1 MSEPVSPSPPEH
13 PGATLPEH
21 PGATLKEA
29 RQRRGASVADV
40 AETLHLHERVVEAL
54 EEGRS
59 EHLPARVYVRG
70 YARAYAR
77 LLGLDEDDISARF
90 EAAMPKPAAPSG
102 GTPPSAVLLRPTLA
116 DRAQRHLGVLFG
128 VVVVIVLV
136 GAALAL
142 WWASRYYDW
151 SVPNV
156 GFNPQSSAV
165 EEYETVATAL
175 PERKQAISSTANTTV
190 ETAPQTSATA
200 SAAALVDSPWL
211 VDAPAGEPSL
221 DDAGSGASEMAQGR
235 LGAGQERLGGEGVRE
250 TSGAGLATREEGRE
264 THGASEEGR
273 EALDEGRNALEALDE
288 GQEAA
293 AAADRM
299 SLVDANAPPEATPDA
314 TPEAAPELGFI
325 PAEGDIVPAISSV
338 NQVAADALTFR
349 FNEESWVEVRDGAGA
364 LIYEDLGA
372 AGQIVRVT
380 GNAPFSVLVG
390 YAAGV
395 QLTYNN
401 DPVALAPHTRQ
412 AVARLVV
419 GY

>member
-1 MSEPVSPSPPEH
+1 MSEVVSPSPPEH
-13 PGATLPEH
+13 PGPTLPEH

-29 RQRRGASVADV
+29 RRRRGASVADI

-70 YARAYAR
+70 YVRAYAR
-77 LLGLDEDDISARF
+77 LLGLDEDDISDRF
-90 EAAMPKPAAPSG
+90 EAAMPKPATPSG
-102 GTPPSAVLLRPTLA
+102 GAPPSAFLLRPTLA
-116 DRAQRHLGVLFG
+116 DRAQRHLGILFG
-128 VVVVIVLV
+128 VIVVIVLV

-156 GFNPQSSAV
+156 GFNPQSSAA
-165 EEYETVATAL
+165 EEYETVAAVL
-175 PERKQAISSTANTTV
+175 PERKPAVSSAANATAETGPQTTV
-190 ETAPQTSATA
+190 TATTM
-200 SAAALVDSPWL
+200 ALVDPPWL

-221 DDAGSGASEMAQGR
+221 GDAGGGAREKRQGH
-235 LGAGQERLGGEGVRE
+235 LGEEDQRE
-250 TSGAGLATREEGRE
+250 TSVEVGEALVGRE
-264 THGASEEGR
+264 TPEEGR
-273 EALDEGRNALEALDE
+273 EALEEGQNALE

-293 AAADRM
+293 TATDGM
-299 SLVDANAPPEATPDA
+299 SLVDANVPPEATSDA
-314 TPEAAPELGFI
+314 IPQATPELGFI
-325 PAEGDIVPAISSV
+325 PAEGDIVPAISSA
-338 NQVAADALTFR
+338 NQVPADALTFR

-372 AGQIVRVT
+372 AGQTVRVT

>member
-1 MSEPVSPSPPEH
+1 MSEVVSPSPPEH

-29 RQRRGASVADV
+29 RRRRGASVADI

-70 YARAYAR
+70 YVRAYAR
-77 LLGLDEDDISARF
+77 LLGLDEDDISDRF
-90 EAAMPKPAAPSG
+90 EAAMPKPATPSG
-102 GTPPSAVLLRPTLA
+102 GAPPSAFLLRPTLA

-128 VVVVIVLV
+128 VIVVIVLV

-156 GFNPQSSAV
+156 GFNPQSSAA
-165 EEYETVATAL
+165 EEYETVAAVL
-175 PERKQAISSTANTTV
+175 PERKPAVSSAANTTA
-190 ETAPQTSATA
+190 ETGPQTTVTA
-200 SAAALVDSPWL
+200 STVALVDPPWL
-211 VDAPAGEPSL
+211 VDAPAGDPSL
-221 DDAGSGASEMAQGR
+221 GDAGSGVREMRQGH
-235 LGAGQERLGGEGVRE
+235 LGEEDQRE
-250 TSGAGLATREEGRE
+250 TSVEVGEALVGRETPEEGRGTPE
-264 THGASEEGR
+264 EGRGMPEEGR
-273 EALDEGRNALEALDE
+273 EALEEGQNALE

-293 AAADRM
+293 TATDGM
-299 SLVDANAPPEATPDA
+299 SLVDANAPPEATSDA
-314 TPEAAPELGFI
+314 IPEATPELGFI
-325 PAEGDIVPAISSV
+325 PAEGDIVPAISSA
-338 NQVAADALTFR
+338 NQVPADALTFR

-372 AGQIVRVT
+372 AGQTVRVT